1 MIATRSDTKPHAVYR
16 PTSLPEH
23 RTVVERR
30 RDGTLLVHSA
40 MPAPAPA
47 REGLPG
53 FLRHWAGY
61 RGSAAAFCE
70 RDAAGA
76 WRTISWADLLQQAQS
91 VAAAL
96 LELRLGPQRP
106 LMMLSGN
113 SIEQAVLLLAAECA
127 GVPVAPVSP
136 PIAPRL
142 PLTHDLK
149 AWLS

>member
-1 MIATRSDTKPHAVYR
+1 MIATRSDTTLPVIYR
-16 PTSLPEH
+16 PTFLPEH
-23 RTVVERR
+23 RTVVEQRA
-30 RDGTLLVHSA
+30 DGTLLMHSA
-40 MPAPAPA
+40 LPAPAPA
-47 REGLPG
+47 CEGLPG
-53 FLRHWAGY
+53 FLRHWAVY

-76 WRTISWADLLQQAQS
+76 WRTISWADLLQQAES

-113 SIEQAVLLLAAECA
+113 SIEQAVLILAAEYA

-136 PIAPRL
+136 AYSTAAPTYTKTRY
-142 PLTHDLK
+142 
-149 AWLS
+149 S